1 MKAFLS
7 RTSAPRSR
15 RSRPPPSPARRPT
28 RRKQGRKRWDAQR
41 LQPQCACFRSVH
53 PPGHAGRTPACSGV
67 LTQRAQS
74 LPCAGS
80 KRDFSAFFIV
90 FQEEHTQ
97 ESAIRDARTNRRIRA
112 RELRV
117 IGPEGEQ
124 LGVIPLEVALA
135 KAAEF
140 GLDLVEVSPM
150 AKPPVCKIMDYG
162 KFKYET
168 KKKANEAK
176 KKQTV
181 VKLKEVK
188 FRPKTEE
195 HDYAFKTKNIR
206 DFLEEGNKAR
216 CTVMF
221 RGREITHREI
231 GQAILTRIAT
241 DLKDLAVVEQ
251 SPRLEGR
258 LLFMIL
264 APNPR
269 WLQSQRSKEQSRPA
283 AGASTPA
290 PRPPSPPRPQASSQ
304 PGPGAP
310 VAQSPVAPAR
320 AEAPKA

>member
-1 MKAFLS
+1 VS
-7 RTSAPRSR
+7 RYHAR
-15 RSRPPPSPARRPT
+15 ARRGGFFTFSPSFSSAESL
-28 RRKQGRKRWDAQR
+28 RIPPQR
-41 LQPQCACFRSVH
+41 
-53 PPGHAGRTPACSGV
+53 
-67 LTQRAQS
+67 
-74 LPCAGS
+74 
-80 KRDFSAFFIV
+80 
-90 FQEEHTQ
+90 FQK

-124 LGVIPLEVALA
+124 LGVLPLEAALA

-176 KKQTV
+176 KKQTI

-195 HDYAFKTKNIR
+195 HDYNFKVKAVR
-206 DFLEEGNKAR
+206 EFLAEGNKAR
-216 CTVMF
+216 ITVMF

-231 GQAILTRIAT
+231 GQAILTRIGNE
-241 DLKDLAVVEQ
+241 LKEIAVIEQ

-269 WLQSQRSKEQSRPA
+269 WVQSMRAQQEKRAQAAATAGGAPQPARP
-283 AGASTPA
+283 PA
-290 PRPPSPPRPQASSQ
+290 PRPPPAAAAPPPA
-304 PGPGAP
+304 GP
-310 VAQSPVAPAR
+310 SAPAR

>member
-1 MKAFLS
+1 M
-7 RTSAPRSR
+7 
-15 RSRPPPSPARRPT
+15 
-28 RRKQGRKRWDAQR
+28 
-41 LQPQCACFRSVH
+41 
-53 PPGHAGRTPACSGV
+53 
-67 LTQRAQS
+67 
-74 LPCAGS
+74 
-80 KRDFSAFFIV
+80 
-90 FQEEHTQ
+90 
-97 ESAIRDARTNRRIRA
+97 
-112 RELRV
+112 

-124 LGVIPLEVALA
+124 LGVLPLEVALA

-162 KFKYET
+162 KFKYEA

-195 HDYAFKTKNIR
+195 HDYSFKTRAIR

-231 GQAILTRIAT
+231 GQAILSRIAT
-241 DLKDLAVVEQ
+241 DLKDIAVVEQ
-251 SPRLEGR
+251 APRLEGR

-269 WLQSQRSKEQSRPA
+269 YLQSQRAKVAAAPGGPA
-283 AGASTPA
+283 VHA
-290 PRPPSPPRPQASSQ
+290 PRPPQPRPPAAAQPPASPPAPSQ
-304 PGPGAP
+304 SHPPAAAP
-310 VAQSPVAPAR
+310 R

>member
-1 MKAFLS
+1 
-7 RTSAPRSR
+7 
-15 RSRPPPSPARRPT
+15 
-28 RRKQGRKRWDAQR
+28 
-41 LQPQCACFRSVH
+41 
-53 PPGHAGRTPACSGV
+53 
-67 LTQRAQS
+67 
-74 LPCAGS
+74 
-80 KRDFSAFFIV
+80 
-90 FQEEHTQ
+90 
-97 ESAIRDARTNRRIRA
+97 
-112 RELRV
+112 
-117 IGPEGEQ
+117 
-124 LGVIPLEVALA
+124 LGVIPLEAALA
-135 KAAEF
+135 KAAEY

-195 HDYAFKTKNIR
+195 HDYGFKTKAIR
-206 DFLEEGNKAR
+206 EFLSEGNKAR

-231 GQAILTRIAT
+231 GQAILTRIAQ
-241 DLKDLAVVEQ
+241 DLKDMAVVEQ
-251 SPRLEGR
+251 TPRLEGR

-269 WLQSQRSKEQSRPA
+269 WLQSQRAKAPA
-283 AGASTPA
+283 AQTPQ
-290 PRPPSPPRPQASSQ
+290 RPPQARPPPAQPNSSPP
-304 PGPGAP
+304 AP
-310 VAQSPVAPAR
+310 VAQPPPASAAPR